1 MISKIIAWII
11 ELFRS
16 KPKKQKEL
24 EQKKEKLEQ
33 KLEEIENEDRDI
45 NDIIDEL
52 NNK

>member
-24 EQKKEKLEQ
+24 ERRIEEDEK
-33 KLEEIENEDRDI
+33 KLEEIEDEKMDDDAI
-45 NDIIDEL
+45 NDYL
-52 NNK
+52 NE

>member
-1 MISKIIAWII
+1 MIGRIIAWII

-33 KLEEIENEDRDI
+33 KLEEIEDEKMSPKDVQDYLNE
-45 NDIIDEL
+45 
-52 NNK
+52 